1 MGKQKRLL
9 ACQTIRLSR
18 IMSAHIEPRGEF
30 VIVTAK
36 LSLRCGLCMLFVY
49 RVLYAFK
56 VLTPTCGAV
65 SFPL

>member
-1 MGKQKRLL
+1 
-9 ACQTIRLSR
+9 
-18 IMSAHIEPRGEF
+18 MSACIEPSGEF

-36 LSLRCGLCMLFVY
+36 LSSRYGLCILFVY
-49 RVLYAFK
+49 KVLYALK